1 MIDENPTPDREQD
14 AGDSASEVIAEALS
28 SMREDETA
36 RTLADALEGAWGS
49 GKFDVEAA
57 LREIASRTEGEQE

>member
-1 MIDENPTPDREQD
+1 MADENSIPDREQN
-14 AGDSASEVIAEALS
+14 AGSNASEVIAEALS

-36 RTLADALEGAWGS
+36 RTLADALAGAWGS

-57 LREIASRTEGEQE
+57 LREIASRAEGEQE